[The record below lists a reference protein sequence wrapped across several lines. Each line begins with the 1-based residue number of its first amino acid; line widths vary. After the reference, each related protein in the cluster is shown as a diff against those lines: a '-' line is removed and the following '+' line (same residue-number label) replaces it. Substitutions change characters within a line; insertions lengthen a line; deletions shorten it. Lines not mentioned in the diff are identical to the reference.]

1 MEVNSVS
8 FNTEESK
15 LIKLCLLDHLINL
28 KLNNANQTRIQLLQ
42 QIIDKLPSTPNNL
55 EEPNAE

>member
-28 KLNNANQTRIQLLQ
+28 KLNNENQTRIQLLQ